1 MYSIDEIKAR
11 LDNGEAL
18 DTIAKEMEDMLN
30 AAQEARDA
38 EIAKAKAAAQD
49 ATKRAELVEI
59 ISHVVA
65 WANQFYPDLCA
76 DMAKGIQSKDEQD
89 QLFALVVDSII
100 EAMDQTEESVK
111 NPRKSFF
118 SSLVMDPVSM
128 MLMADLFNKSAA
140 VPDTKPAS
148 KVKAASKA
156 KSDDDILNDFLSKI
170 CH

>member
-1 MYSIDEIKAR
+1 MYTIDEIKTR

-49 ATKRAELVEI
+49 ATKRAELAEI
-59 ISHVVA
+59 ISHIVA

-76 DMAKGIQSKDEQD
+76 DMTKDIQSKDEQD

-100 EAMDQTEESVK
+100 EAMNQTEESIK
-111 NPRKSFF
+111 NPRKSLFGF
-118 SSLVMDPVSM
+118 SMDPMSM
-128 MLMADLFNKSAA
+128 MLMADMFNKSAA

-148 KVKAASKA
+148 KVKTASKV

>member
-1 MYSIDEIKAR
+1 MYSIDEIKTR

-38 EIAKAKAAAQD
+38 EIAKVKAAAQD
-49 ATKRAELVEI
+49 ATKRAELAEI
-59 ISHVVA
+59 ISHIVA
-65 WANQFYPDLCA
+65 WAKQFYPDLCA

-118 SSLVMDPVSM
+118 NFGMDPISM
-128 MLMADLFNKSAA
+128 MLMADIFNKSAA
-140 VPDTKPAS
+140 VPDTKPVS
-148 KVKAASKA
+148 KVKTTTKA

>member
-1 MYSIDEIKAR
+1 MYSIDEIKTR

-49 ATKRAELVEI
+49 ATKRVELAEI
-59 ISHVVA
+59 ISHIVA

-111 NPRKSFF
+111 NPRKSLFG
-118 SSLVMDPVSM
+118 MNPM
-128 MLMADLFNKSAA
+128 MWAFMSDMPMLN
-140 VPDTKPAS
+140 PDGVAYK
-148 KVKAASKA
+148 SKA
-156 KSDDDILNDFLSKI
+156 PTNKSDDDILNDFLSKI

>member
-49 ATKRAELVEI
+49 ATKRAELAEI

-65 WANQFYPDLCA
+65 WAKQFYPDLCA

-89 QLFALVVDSII
+89 QLFALVVNSII

-111 NPRKSFF
+111 NPRKSLFG
-118 SSLVMDPVSM
+118 MDPM
-128 MLMADLFNKSAA
+128 MWALMSDMPILNPDGVAYKSKA
-140 VPDTKPAS
+140 PTSDTK
-148 KVKAASKA
+148 

>member
-1 MYSIDEIKAR
+1 MYTIDEIKAR

-49 ATKRAELVEI
+49 ATKRAELAEI
-59 ISHVVA
+59 ISHIVA

-76 DMAKGIQSKDEQD
+76 DMTKDIQSKDEQD

-100 EAMDQTEESVK
+100 EAMNQTEESIK
-111 NPRKSFF
+111 NPRKSLFGF
-118 SSLVMDPVSM
+118 GMDPMSM
-128 MLMADLFNKSAA
+128 MLMADMFNKSAA

-148 KVKAASKA
+148 KVKTVPKA

>member
-1 MYSIDEIKAR
+1 MYTIDEIKTR

-49 ATKRAELVEI
+49 ATKRAELAEI
-59 ISHVVA
+59 ISHIVA

-76 DMAKGIQSKDEQD
+76 DMIKDIQSKDEQD

-100 EAMDQTEESVK
+100 EAMNQTEESIK
-111 NPRKSFF
+111 NPRKSLFGF
-118 SSLVMDPVSM
+118 GMDPMSM
-128 MLMADLFNKSAA
+128 MLMADMFNKSTA

-148 KVKAASKA
+148 KVKTASKA